1 MITKFSN
8 NESVEKIIEIA
19 NKNEKTYILAIGGL
33 TNISYAINNNPSII
47 GKVDVIWLG
56 GNALNYGNNKE
67 FNFMQD
73 TKATFNVINSNIN
86 MTIIPARNVAVDLMI
101 KLEELEQK
109 LDMNKEISKY
119 LCNRFVN
126 DSYYGVKTKRV
137 IWDISVIAYLKNK
150 EWFKTEENLKLL
162 CMVAKQNGIK
172 ELYDTFETDRINVI
186 KIFQNFGFKLV
197 SKGFVKKF
205 DKIVETIT
213 MKIEL

>member
-1 MITKFSN
+1 M
-8 NESVEKIIEIA
+8 EKIIEIS

-56 GNALNYGNNKE
+56 GNALDYGNNKE

-213 MKIEL
+213 MKI

>member
-1 MITKFSN
+1 M
-8 NESVEKIIEIA
+8 EKIIEIA

-109 LDMNKEISKY
+109 LNMNKEISKY

-213 MKIEL
+213 MKI

>member
-109 LDMNKEISKY
+109 LNMNKEISKY

-213 MKIEL
+213 MKI

>member
-1 MITKFSN
+1 M
-8 NESVEKIIEIA
+8 EKIIEIA

>member
-1 MITKFSN
+1 M
-8 NESVEKIIEIA
+8 EKIIEIA

-213 MKIEL
+213 MKI

>member
-213 MKIEL
+213 MKI

>member
-205 DKIVETIT
+205 DKIIETIT
-213 MKIEL
+213 MKI

>member
-73 TKATFNVINSNIN
+73 TKETFNVINSNIN

-109 LDMNKEISKY
+109 LNMNKEISKY

-213 MKIEL
+213 MKI

>member
-1 MITKFSN
+1 
-8 NESVEKIIEIA
+8 
-19 NKNEKTYILAIGGL
+19 
-33 TNISYAINNNPSII
+33 
-47 GKVDVIWLG
+47 
-56 GNALNYGNNKE
+56 
-67 FNFMQD
+67 MQD

-86 MTIIPARNVAVDLMI
+86 MTIIPDRNVAVDLMI

-119 LCNRFVN
+119 LCNRFVI

-213 MKIEL
+213 MKI

>member
-56 GNALNYGNNKE
+56 GNALDYGNNKE

-213 MKIEL
+213 MKI